1 MKENSL
7 ASQCAG
13 MIKEL
18 ISNANSDHKI
28 DDTNVYQPANPK
40 TRQYLNVLIDNYFL
54 PESHIAGL
62 ENFKEFHKAIKE
74 GKRGLILSEH
84 FSNMDAPAI
93 TYLLERAGT
102 PETDELA
109 KDLVA
114 IAGVKLN
121 ETNPMVKALAES
133 FTRIVIYPSRSL
145 ASITDPAERAEEEAK
160 SRRINTASMHAL
172 TDCRKNGRPV
182 LVFPSG
188 TRFREGKP
196 ETRKGV
202 REIDSYIRMFDVMIF
217 VSINGNCLRIDH
229 DDPENMLAD
238 LLTKDTVVVTGSPV
252 IDCKEFRK
260 QALAECDETVED
272 KKQYVVSKVME
283 RLIEQHDKQKPYYQE
298 VYKKATGKDTDYLI

>member
-1 MKENSL
+1 MKEDSL
-7 ASQCAG
+7 AIQCAG
-13 MIKEL
+13 MIEEL
-18 ISNANSDHKI
+18 ISSANSDHKI
-28 DDTNVYQPANPK
+28 DDTNVFQPANPK
-40 TRQYLNVLIDNYFL
+40 TRKFLNILLDKYFL

-62 ENFKEFHKAIKE
+62 ENFMEFHKALKE

-93 TYLLERAGT
+93 TYLLEKVGK

-109 KDLVA
+109 KDIVA

-121 ETNPMVKALAES
+121 ETNPMIKALAES

-145 ASITDPAERAEEEAK
+145 ASIKDPQERIEEEAK
-160 SRRINTASMHAL
+160 SRRINTASLHAM
-172 TDCRKNGRPV
+172 TECRKNGRPV

-196 ETRKGV
+196 ETRQGV

-217 VSINGNCLRIDH
+217 ISINGNALRIDP
-229 DDPENMLAD
+229 DEPENMRAD
-238 LLTKDTVVVTGSPV
+238 VLTKDTVVLTASPV

-272 KKQYVVSKVME
+272 KKLFVVSKVME
-283 RLIEQHDKQKPYYQE
+283 KLLDQHNAQKPYYE
-298 VYKKATGKDTDYLI
+298 ETYKNATGKDTDYLI

>member
-7 ASQCAG
+7 ATQCAG
-13 MIKEL
+13 MINDL
-18 ISNANSDHKI
+18 VSSANADHKI
-28 DDTNVYQPANPK
+28 DDTNVFQPANPK
-40 TRQYLNVLIDNYFL
+40 TRHYMNILIDQYFL
-54 PESHIAGL
+54 PESHAEGL
-62 ENFKEFHKAIKE
+62 EHFKEFHKAIKE

-93 TYLLERAGT
+93 SYLLEKSNT
-102 PETDELA
+102 PETSEIA
-109 KDLVA
+109 KELVA

-121 ETNPMVKALAES
+121 ESNPMVKALAES

-145 ASITDPAERAEEEAK
+145 SSIEDPQERAEEEAK

-188 TRFREGKP
+188 TRYREGQP

-202 REIDSYIRMFDVMIF
+202 REIDSYIRMFDVMILIT
-217 VSINGNCLRIDH
+217 INGNCLRIDQ

-238 LLTKDTVVVTGSPV
+238 LLIKDTVVITSSPV

-260 QALAECDETVED
+260 QAIEECDETVED

-283 RLIEQHDKQKPYYQE
+283 RLIEQHDAQKQHYQE
-298 VYKKATGKDTDYLI
+298 TYKKATGKDTDYLI